1 MSHNPY
7 HKREKA
13 ANDAGNAV
21 ERDIRALQA
30 DAYSQILSGVTARIE
45 LDGNNIKFSARNM
58 GAAGWVRRYF
68 ESFKRTWQGTLLGT
82 VLDWAGEIAGLN
94 EDFYKQFGDAPAKAR
109 ALEYAMLRW
118 GYDTRNGQVIDGGY
132 LDGLFR
138 LDSVAQRVGQLVTRA
153 VAQGVTL
160 AQFQQMFR
168 GVFVGRAGQGMLER
182 HWRTNTFDLFQR
194 IDRAAG
200 LFYADEMGLGWAVYS
215 GTLEED
221 SRPFCIERV
230 NKVYSRNQIAAW
242 KNLDFQGKPKFG
254 YDPFTDC
261 GGFNCRHHLSWI
273 SDELAQYLKQK

>member
-1 MSHNPY
+1 M
-7 HKREKA
+7 
-13 ANDAGNAV
+13 

-30 DAYSQILSGVTARIE
+30 DAYAKVLSGVVSRVE
-45 LDGNNIKFSARNM
+45 MDGNKIRFSARNM

-68 ESFKRTWQGTLLGT
+68 EGFKRNWQGTLLGT

-94 EDFYKQFGDAPAKAR
+94 HDFYSQFGDAPAKDL

-118 GYDTRNGQVIDGGY
+118 GYDVRTGQVIDGGY

-153 VAQGVTL
+153 VAQGMTL
-160 AQFQQMFR
+160 AQFQAVFR
-168 GVFVGRAGQGMLER
+168 DVFVGRTGQGMLER

-221 SRPFCIERV
+221 SRPFCIARV
-230 NKVYSRNQIAAW
+230 NKVFSRQQIEAW
-242 KNLDFQGKPKFG
+242 KDLDFQGKPKIG

-273 SDELAQYLKQK
+273 SDELAQHLKK